1 LVSIFSSIF
10 VAELHKV
17 VAASALPNIAVMR
30 LSYHHHGTKEMQRL
44 FFFSPRVSIYRGKKL
59 KKYGH
64 KTSAKILLRPHTDG
78 EVHMLTS

>member
-1 LVSIFSSIF
+1 

-44 FFFSPRVSIYRGKKL
+44 FSLPVFLSTEEKN
-59 KKYGH
+59 
-64 KTSAKILLRPHTDG
+64 
-78 EVHMLTS
+78 